1 MKEYLPLLIVGAI
14 LGVFSTVM
22 IIAYATV
29 KDKKSAIGFDR
40 KMKDGD
46 LLKRLL
52 VYARPYWKSFLLVG
66 FIMLVTIAYDITA
79 PLLVSDIEGLVK
91 GSFEIPQLTWRVA
104 LYAGILVVSL
114 VSTYCQSIIL
124 QKRGR
129 R

>member
-66 FIMLVTIAYDITA
+66 FIMLVTIACKHLLPIHNTA
-79 PLLVSDIEGLVK
+79 KNGAEDNFRP
-91 GSFEIPQLTWRVA
+91 A
-104 LYAGILVVSL
+104 
-114 VSTYCQSIIL
+114 
-124 QKRGR
+124 
-129 R
+129 